1 LTVRAP
7 KVGKL
12 YKAKHSF
19 VVSNNDGMYTIATQE
34 LLVLLNSDRW
44 HQVLLTEEGS
54 LADSHMSY
62 ETFWFYLEEEN
73 GN

>member
-1 LTVRAP
+1 VHAP

-19 VVSNNDGMYTIATQE
+19 VVFNNDGNLYTIATQE
-34 LLVLLNSDRW
+34 LLVLLNSDRY

-62 ETFWFYLEEEN
+62 ETFWFYLAEEN